1 MTRLI
6 FSFIFMVG
14 ISGCSSDYIIV
25 TTDGQLLA
33 SEGKP
38 KFDRQS
44 GMLEFEDSEG
54 RSQQIPQAS
63 VKQMLER

>member
-6 FSFIFMVG
+6 LSLICMIG
-14 ISGCSSDYIIV
+14 IAGCSSEYIIV
-25 TTDGQLLA
+25 TTDGQLLT

-38 KFDRQS
+38 ELDRKS

-63 VKQMLER
+63 VRQLLER